1 MKAFTAWMLVSMLLV
16 SMVVGVRL
24 LLVARRTRGLPELL
38 FGLGFLGGGIG
49 QAFGALG
56 ARLLWTTPGPLATPL
71 NTAFFFIVV
80 VATGCLFAA
89 VWQVFCSQDR
99 RGVVTFF
106 VGTGAA
112 LVAYGMRFHA
122 GDFGSGAVDSLGNML
137 FTVTRVSLFIWA
149 AVEAFHSYGILRKRV
164 RLELASPVATNQIL
178 LWGLAAVFSAAMT
191 LVIGHNTITLHRSPL
206 EDPLS
211 MALLLL
217 FVILAS
223 VSMWCSF
230 FPPAALRRRLEARAH
245 A

>member
-1 MKAFTAWMLVSMLLV
+1 
-16 SMVVGVRL
+16 
-24 LLVARRTRGLPELL
+24 
-38 FGLGFLGGGIG
+38 
-49 QAFGALG
+49 
-56 ARLLWTTPGPLATPL
+56 
-71 NTAFFFIVV
+71 
-80 VATGCLFAA
+80 
-89 VWQVFCSQDR
+89 
-99 RGVVTFF
+99 
-106 VGTGAA
+106 
-112 LVAYGMRFHA
+112 MRFHA
-122 GDFGSGAVDSLGNML
+122 GDFSSGAVDSWGNMV

-223 VSMWCSF
+223 ASMWCSF
-230 FPPAALRRRLEARAH
+230 FPPAALRRRFEARAH